1 MVLKLGLQEQLSN
14 HFFLRNLSSR
24 NIPSILKVSLEITLE
39 GMSSLTKTIILPPN
53 SFQSPRKSDVKLVIL
68 NWPTGKDSLS
78 LVSDITKM

>member
-39 GMSSLTKTIILPPN
+39 GISSLTKTIILPPN
-53 SFQSPRKSDVKLVIL
+53 SFQSPRKGDVKLVIL

>member
-39 GMSSLTKTIILPPN
+39 GMFSLTKTIILPPN